1 MQAHV
6 SMYALYPPAPHTP
19 RTQINMRVD
28 EMSELTFCFRDYD
41 DTGVHNVLVED
52 VFTISFYEL
61 DRSSSHKEARTS
73 PLEGGGVLMNTL
85 HSPRFTHTYTHPPP
99 IAFSGGADS

>member
-73 PLEGGGVLMNTL
+73 PLEGGGGC
-85 HSPRFTHTYTHPPP
+85 S
-99 IAFSGGADS
+99 